1 MSVHFIAAAMLA
13 QEHETQLELA
23 NSASPKHKGIL
34 QPTQDGFVNVI
45 LFQGLHCDFACLMF
59 KHLVNKPSEKT
70 VANLIKDAV
79 AIEQVCLL
87 ENV

>member
-1 MSVHFIAAAMLA
+1 MVTH
-13 QEHETQLELA
+13 
-23 NSASPKHKGIL
+23 
-34 QPTQDGFVNVI
+34 DGFVNVI
-45 LFQGLHCDFACLMF
+45 LSQGLHCDFACLMF

-70 VANLIKDAV
+70 VANLIMDAV